1 MLHRK
6 EQKIDSK
13 YFKSIVVNIKAD
25 DLVISK
31 IEDEECIVKLSIKN
45 NIEDDILME
54 HLINSDRYNVDFDIK
69 NEILEINYSKKEIA
83 LLNNPDYFEVVGVII
98 LVPKWIDYV
107 EK

>member
-13 YFKSIVVNIKAD
+13 YFKSIVINVQAD
-25 DLVISK
+25 DLVITK

-45 NIEDDILME
+45 NIDDEILLE
-54 HLINSDRYNVDFDIK
+54 HLINSDMYDVDLDIK
-69 NEILEINYSKKEIA
+69 NEILYIDYSKKKIA

-107 EK
+107 KK